1 MSGDSETET
10 IRWPTN
16 LDRKAIEKRL
26 AQVAVKAAA
35 LELAELNQRFAG
47 AAAGMSAAQIASNV
61 VASLTWLLNQPA
73 PERARYAEITREL
86 EMVALNLKNLK

>member
-1 MSGDSETET
+1 MSGDSGTET

-26 AQVAVKAAA
+26 ASVAVRAAA
-35 LELAELNQRFAG
+35 LELAELSQRFAG
-47 AAAGMSAAQIASNV
+47 VEAGMSAAQIASNV

-73 PERARYAEITREL
+73 PERARYADITREL